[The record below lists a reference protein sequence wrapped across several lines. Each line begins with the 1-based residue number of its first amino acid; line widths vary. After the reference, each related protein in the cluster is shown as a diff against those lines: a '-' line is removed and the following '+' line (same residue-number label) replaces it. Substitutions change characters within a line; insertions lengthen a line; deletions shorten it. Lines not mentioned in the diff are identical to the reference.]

1 MTGTNRRKLHN
12 FSLPTDNELQELQER
27 MDKEKVEAEKE
38 EGGPWQHFVSDSD
51 RSTPGT
57 LFSNPPEKFIAKLSY
72 GDLVYCWLLEDNY
85 EHGYLCYLMNTGSMW
100 TTVYVYK
107 GKTAHQRHMISSVY
121 GRNDVDWRVVPI
133 TARNSGTETSKRM
146 KVEWSAWIF
155 HHYFAFDWFP
165 EP

>member
-1 MTGTNRRKLHN
+1 MTSQPNSKRIGRMFDRP
-12 FSLPTDNELQELQER
+12 SNETIESV
-27 MDKEKVEAEKE
+27 KTAIKE
-38 EGGPWQHFVSDSD
+38 EAVVETDTWQRFVSDSD

-72 GDLVYCWLLEDNY
+72 GDLVYCWLLEDND

-107 GKTAHQRHMISSVY
+107 AKGAHQRHMISSVY
-121 GRNDVDWRVVPI
+121 KRNDVDWRVVPI
-133 TARNSGTETSKRM
+133 TARSSSTPSARKM
-146 KVEWSAWIF
+146 KVEFSAWIF
-155 HHYFAFDWFP
+155 YHYFAFDWFP

>member
-1 MTGTNRRKLHN
+1 MTRQPNSKRIGRM
-12 FSLPTDNELQELQER
+12 FELPSNETIESVQAAIEEQAV
-27 MDKEKVEAEKE
+27 VEDDT
-38 EGGPWQHFVSDSD
+38 WQRFVSSSD

-72 GDLVYCWLLEDNY
+72 GDLVYCWLLEDND
-85 EHGYLCYLMNTGSMW
+85 EHGYLCYLMNTDVLW

-107 GKTAHQRHMISSVY
+107 GKTPHQQHMISSIY
-121 GRNDVDWRVVPI
+121 SRNDVDWRVVPI
-133 TARNSGTETSKRM
+133 TARNSATESCRRM
-146 KVEWSAWIF
+146 KIDWSVWIF

>member
-1 MTGTNRRKLHN
+1 MTSQPNSKRIGRMFDRP
-12 FSLPTDNELQELQER
+12 SNETIESV
-27 MDKEKVEAEKE
+27 KTAIKE
-38 EGGPWQHFVSDSD
+38 EAVVETDTWQRFVSSSD
-51 RSTPGT
+51 RSAPGT

-72 GDLVYCWLLEDNY
+72 GDLVYCWLLEDND

-107 GKTAHQRHMISSVY
+107 GKTPHQRHMISSVY
-121 GRNDVDWRVVPI
+121 RRNDVDWRVVPV
-133 TARNSGTETSKRM
+133 TARNSSTPSARKM

>member
-27 MDKEKVEAEKE
+27 IDKEKVEAEKE

-72 GDLVYCWLLEDNY
+72 GDLVYCWLLEDND
-85 EHGYLCYLMNTGSMW
+85 EHGFLCYLMKTKSQW

-107 GKTAHQRHMISSVY
+107 AKGAHQSHMISSVY
-121 GRNDVDWRVVPI
+121 RRNDVDWRVVPI
-133 TARNSGTETSKRM
+133 TARNSSTPSARKM

-155 HHYFAFDWFP
+155 YHYFAFDWFP

>member
-1 MTGTNRRKLHN
+1 MFDRP
-12 FSLPTDNELQELQER
+12 SNETIESVKAAI
-27 MDKEKVEAEKE
+27 KEEAAVEADT
-38 EGGPWQHFVSDSD
+38 WQRFVSDSD

-72 GDLVYCWLLEDNY
+72 GDLVYCWLLEDND

-121 GRNDVDWRVVPI
+121 RRNDVDWRVVPI
-133 TARNSGTETSKRM
+133 TARNSGTETSRRM
-146 KVEWSAWIF
+146 KVDWSVWIF